1 MALPAGGETLL
12 FGWLASTAAVTGRF
26 AWSGL
31 LARYPI
37 VFAAVLFS
45 AARLVSFLCL
55 WLTGARPFGRD
66 GYGLVYVTTQPILW
80 ALYFLV
86 VVELYGVTLD
96 QFPGIRRLGKLVLLS
111 GVGAVALAAA
121 GLMILDQRAGIDPYP
136 FLGHLALQERSVFTA
151 LSAVTVLLLLFIAR
165 YRLPVRRNVLILWAC
180 FGGYFLSSAV
190 LMTLRWHFGAEFAAI
205 RNLSNAVFYYLALA
219 GATVFL
225 SRAGETESRPM
236 RPLWG
241 GRNRDLETSLSLQL
255 QGFNRTLVKVL
266 KQ

>member
-31 LARYPI
+31 IARYPM
-37 VFAAVLFS
+37 VCAAVLFS
-45 AARLVSFLCL
+45 AARLLSFLYV

-66 GYGLVYVTTQPILW
+66 GYGLVYVTTQPVLW

-86 VVELYGVTLD
+86 VVELYSLTLD
-96 QFPGIRRLGKLVLLS
+96 EFPGIRRLGKLVLVS
-111 GVGAVALAAA
+111 GVVAIALAAA
-121 GLMILDQRAGIDPYP
+121 GLMILDQQAGVDPYP
-136 FLGHLALQERSVFTA
+136 FLGYLALQERSVFTA
-151 LSAVTVLLLLFIAR
+151 LSAVTVLLLLFIAH

-180 FGGYFLSSAV
+180 FGGYFLCSAV
-190 LMTLRWHFGAEFAAI
+190 LMTLRFHFGAEFAGI
-205 RNLSNAVFYYLALA
+205 RNVSNAFFYYLALA
-219 GATVFL
+219 GATLFL
-225 SRAGETESRPM
+225 SRAGETQARPM

-241 GRNRDLETSLSLQL
+241 GRNRDLEMSLSLQL
-255 QGFNRTLVKVL
+255 QGLNRTLSKVL